1 MIPYKSIEQVEDI
14 QTSLSTDMTNA
25 LDRWYRLYRNE
36 APWLEPGKVKSLN
49 LPALVSS
56 EIARQVT
63 LEMKWSIT
71 GKNKNG
77 ETKGEDGKDI
87 MNPRAEYL
95 KAEFEKCVF

>member
-1 MIPYKSIEQVEDI
+1 MRTRLYAREENVTGGENTSLFKNFITQIGRVVRKLIPYKSIEQVEDI

-63 LEMKWSIT
+63 L
-71 GKNKNG
+71 
-77 ETKGEDGKDI
+77 
-87 MNPRAEYL
+87 
-95 KAEFEKCVF
+95 